1 MPNARR
7 AQRPPRR
14 IALMRNSTAGGDV
27 PLDFMLSDF
36 QDALAAYARMS
47 DTAVPDMAI
56 FEGDDTAPS
65 HPVDTM
71 ILSIYA
77 YTAVEARDSLRSLCS
92 SPRIADALT
101 GEQRVY
107 GIACIASSED
117 SFAPLSREFES
128 LTRQMGLT
136 WCGMLGIGNAD
147 ALADYVGH
155 PRLGF
160 WRRPVSEALDRFIG
174 AVRSGLPISESQ
186 QLAGAVIDVD
196 DTITVRARRIPHR
209 RQSASAGV
217 DVFRTP

>member
-14 IALMRNSTAGGDV
+14 IVLMRNSAAEGDA

-36 QDALAAYARMS
+36 QDALTAYARMS
-47 DTAVPDMAI
+47 DTAVPDMAM
-56 FEGDDTAPS
+56 FGSDDAAPS
-65 HPVDTM
+65 FPADTM

-77 YTAVEARDSLRSLCS
+77 HTAVEARVSLRSLRG
-92 SPRIADALT
+92 SPRIADALI
-101 GEQRVY
+101 EERRVY
-107 GIACIASSED
+107 GIACIASPEG
-117 SFAPLSREFES
+117 ALVPLSREFES

-147 ALADYVGH
+147 ALSSYDGY

-160 WRRPVSEALDRFIG
+160 WRRPVSEALDRLIG

-186 QLAGAVIDVD
+186 QLAGSVIDVG
-196 DTITVRARRIPHR
+196 DTITVRARRTLR
-209 RQSASAGV
+209 R
-217 DVFRTP
+217 R